1 MKIENQHKNKGEFTW
16 FIEWNTNGYDL
27 KEADFPECFP
37 ICFCFSL
44 SFFLFMSSVTNVPF
58 ELLKENP
65 VLKCD
70 CCSDLG
76 GLSQGATR
84 AKAERGQMF
93 H

>member
-1 MKIENQHKNKGEFTW
+1 MNSL
-16 FIEWNTNGYDL
+16 DL
-27 KEADFPECFP
+27 LNETQIVMISKKQISQSVFLFVFAFL
-37 ICFCFSL
+37 SL
-44 SFFLFMSSVTNVPF
+44 LFFFMSSVTNVPF
-58 ELLKENP
+58 KLLKENP